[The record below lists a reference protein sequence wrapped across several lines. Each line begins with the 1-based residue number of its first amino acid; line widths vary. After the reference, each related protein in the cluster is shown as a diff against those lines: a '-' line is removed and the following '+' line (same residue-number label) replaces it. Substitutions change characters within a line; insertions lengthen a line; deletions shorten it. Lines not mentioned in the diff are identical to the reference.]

1 MHMYMYAHTNTRVCV
16 CIRIRYLLK
25 EPSASLVDFL
35 LTVLEYSFFQEL
47 DKPNYY
53 YFFFI

>member
-1 MHMYMYAHTNTRVCV
+1 MYMYAHTNTRVCV

-47 DKPNYY
+47 DKPNYH

>member
-47 DKPNYY
+47 DKPNYH